1 MKIIIALGNPGKKY
15 QQTRHNLGAQIL
27 RKYLYKKY
35 KALPTLKSKL
45 SNHIYETGQG
55 TDKKIFAIPDQ
66 YMNNSGLSVR
76 QLVNF
81 YKIDLNDLYII
92 HDDLDLEVGEYKIQ
106 FNRGSAGHNGI
117 KSIIQELNSQEF
129 NRFRIGINKSDQN
142 IATEDYVL
150 QAFSKTDSEKIDKLL
165 PKIFTEID
173 NI

>member
-1 MKIIIALGNPGKKY
+1 MKLIVGLGNPGKKY
-15 QQTRHNLGAQIL
+15 QKTRHNLG
-27 RKYLYKKY
+27 KKIITEY
-35 KALPTLKSKL
+35 IKEKHKDSLTLKKKL
-45 SNHIYETGQG
+45 FAEIYETGQG

-76 QLVNF
+76 QLINF

-106 FNRGSAGHNGI
+106 FNRGSAGHNGV

-129 NRFRIGINKSDQN
+129 NRFRIGINKANQN

-150 QAFSKTDSEKIDKLL
+150 QVFSKTESEKTEELL

>member
-1 MKIIIALGNPGKKY
+1 MKLIVGLGNPEKKY
-15 QQTRHNLGAQIL
+15 ETTHHNLGAKIIS
-27 RKYLYKKY
+27 KYLDEKY
-35 KALPTLKSKL
+35 QALLNFKSKL
-45 SNHIYETGQG
+45 SSHIYETGQG

-129 NRFRIGINKSDQN
+129 NRFRIGINKADQN

-150 QAFSKTDSEKIDKLL
+150 QAFSKTDSETIDKLL